1 MSQNEEVAKS
11 ETVPDYHTNS
21 MLIAVTHLYGY
32 DFMSQGTI
40 DHPTS
45 LYDFL
50 DICVVASHY
59 EIDDLLESTLK
70 AADRALTDCL
80 NDQDEEKF
88 NSALKDFLDSSW
100 DSILNEP
107 RYTTPMLKVLIKHV
121 HKMNSNQIFNELL
134 DREPLLMHC
143 IFFALAKDLGP
154 IEAVEHA
161 PLVKRLLGVA
171 RCDQGAELKTC
182 GEATTH

>member
-1 MSQNEEVAKS
+1 LSQNEEVAKS

-21 MLIAVTHLYGY
+21 MLIAVTYLYGY

-88 NSALKDFLDSSW
+88 NSALKDFLGSS
-100 DSILNEP
+100 
-107 RYTTPMLKVLIKHV
+107 
-121 HKMNSNQIFNELL
+121 
-134 DREPLLMHC
+134 
-143 IFFALAKDLGP
+143 
-154 IEAVEHA
+154 
-161 PLVKRLLGVA
+161 
-171 RCDQGAELKTC
+171 
-182 GEATTH
+182 